1 MCLGVRRTWETV
13 PKVQRGATT
22 WWTQSSQIGQVSYHG
37 RPSPSLPRPRVDR
50 LLHCSYIVCMT
61 ELRFEWDP
69 KKALSNFTF
78 LRPRYDPL
86 EIPGNRLKDAD
97 ERGSASPLAFVP
109 SLNIRSEERRV
120 GKEGESCVY

>member
-50 LLHCSYIVCMT
+50 FLHCSYIVCMT

-69 KKALSNFTF
+69 KKALSNKRQHGVAF
-78 LRPRYDPL
+78 
-86 EIPGNRLKDAD
+86 EDAATVAQ
-97 ERGSASPLAFVP
+97 RALGSCST
-109 SLNIRSEERRV
+109 
-120 GKEGESCVY
+120 